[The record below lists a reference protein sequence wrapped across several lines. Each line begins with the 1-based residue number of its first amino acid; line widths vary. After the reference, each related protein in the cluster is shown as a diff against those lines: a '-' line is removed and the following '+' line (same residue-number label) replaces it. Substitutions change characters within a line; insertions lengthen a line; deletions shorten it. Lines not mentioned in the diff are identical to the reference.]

1 MGVNRR
7 HRVFVP
13 QLAIRHCLEIELLYL
28 PKSENEEHIKT
39 KGGLNEIRTI
49 EKFYLML
56 MNRLDENQLILSR
69 AV

>member
-39 KGGLNEIRTI
+39 KGGLISFYQM
-49 EKFYLML
+49 KFALL
-56 MNRLDENQLILSR
+56 KNFI
-69 AV
+69 

>member
-1 MGVNRR
+1 MDMGVNRR

-39 KGGLNEIRTI
+39 KGGLILFYQM
-49 EKFYLML
+49 KFALL
-56 MNRLDENQLILSR
+56 KNFI
-69 AV
+69 